1 MRGRVVTP
9 KTFCI
14 SPWPTGTGPG
24 AYAGV
29 HLEKVPLSTTASLR
43 TKGLRSPHRLSS
55 HKRSIRSYCQNA
67 VYQVSSYSR
76 LLLTSLFSTV
86 ASMAEVAQTTTVSI
100 SLAASGVSVSRT
112 TTQTSRQTSI
122 YTSQDRS
129 VPRSA
134 ATMGCYASR
143 CCQCG
148 TMLVIS
154 DSCIDCRHKQCQT
167 CEPRY

>member
-1 MRGRVVTP
+1 MCGRGFHLLRGSGPDDHIKLVSFAPGHTRFL
-9 KTFCI
+9 TCSNLSSF
-14 SPWPTGTGPG
+14 SP
-24 AYAGV
+24 
-29 HLEKVPLSTTASLR
+29 VPFE
-43 TKGLRSPHRLSS
+43 HRLSS